1 MGFYY
6 SSGNEPPEDDKP
18 GFLETLQIIWVV
30 FRVLAVPLGM
40 IIGVLLGLVL
50 LFWLFT
56 VNTFFG
62 LGFIAIIILALVARG
77 VWEARHPPVL
87 P

>member
-77 VWEARHPPVL
+77 VWEARHPPDL

>member
-40 IIGVLLGLVL
+40 IIGVLLGLML

-77 VWEARHPPVL
+77 VWEARHPPDL

>member
-6 SSGNEPPEDDKP
+6 NSGNEPPKDDKP

-56 VNTFFG
+56 VNAFFG
-62 LGFIAIIILALVARG
+62 LGFLVLIIVGLVARG
-77 VWEARHPPVL
+77 VWEARHPPDL
-87 P
+87 L

>member
-6 SSGNEPPEDDKP
+6 GSGEPPPEDDKP

-30 FRVLAVPLGM
+30 FRVLAAPLG
-40 IIGVLLGLVL
+40 IIVGALFALILVL
-50 LFWLFT
+50 WLFT
-56 VNTFFG
+56 VNAWFG
-62 LGFIAIIILALVARG
+62 LGVIVLIAAGLVAG
-77 VWEARHPPVL
+77 GIWEARHPPDL

>member
-6 SSGNEPPEDDKP
+6 SSGNEPPKDDKP
-18 GFLETLQIIWVV
+18 GFKETLAIIWVV
-30 FRVLAVPLGM
+30 FRVLALPLGI

-56 VNTFFG
+56 VEKFLGFG
-62 LGFIAIIILALVARG
+62 LIALIILALVLRG
-77 VWEARHPPVL
+77 VWEARHPPDL